1 MAEEVRKRLTYEE
14 EEEMEGME
22 DLFPND
28 DEYFEP
34 EQEKNEN
41 DYLGNEI
48 MVLKDCLSQ
57 CVTGKV
63 GVFLEEV
70 KVENG
75 EPVSSVVVSH
85 RMTERPKCYVR
96 ITPEYCYLHL
106 EFEYENDNEAIML
119 NGMFD
124 QYTKKC
130 TEFFTKYKEGMVL
143 STYTLAFNII
153 KEDKE
158 KGIAYRMS
166 FVNPI
171 FSARDGATLKLAFK
185 KDAMNYGIEEVDFK
199 QIEREVDYEEKA
211 REEEL
216 EKAEKRKQ
224 MERRLAG
231 LPEEDD
237 EAEGDEEENE
247 DVTYDNDDEETGTY
261 DEEED
266 DE

>member
-1 MAEEVRKRLTYEE
+1 MAEDVRKRLTYEE

-22 DLFPND
+22 ELFPND

-34 EQEKNEN
+34 EQAKNDD
-41 DYLGNEI
+41 DYLTNEI
-48 MVLKDCLSQ
+48 MVLKDCLVQ
-57 CVTGKV
+57 CVNGKV
-63 GVFLEEV
+63 GVFLDEV
-70 KVENG
+70 KIEND
-75 EPVSSVVVSH
+75 EPVSSITISH

-96 ITPEYCYLHL
+96 ITPDYLYLNL
-106 EFEYENDNEAIML
+106 EFEYDNDNEAIML

-124 QYTKKC
+124 QYTKKH
-130 TEFFTKYKEGMVL
+130 TEFYTKYRTGMVTPIYNL
-143 STYTLAFNII
+143 TYNII
-153 KEDKE
+153 KEDKD
-158 KGIAYRMS
+158 KGIAYRMT

-171 FSARDGATLKLAFK
+171 FSAKEGSTLKLVFT

-224 MERRLAG
+224 MERKLAG